1 MREFVFTITYD
12 EGADRLMDVLRNT
25 PEARSTALL
34 CSMSDDELWRLDR
47 VTGPSE
53 TVERI
58 KTLVVDDAYDGL
70 SISDRRCD
78 GARSCDILE
87 DSAQSC
93 VIYTHFDRVNH
104 CDAVSLIS
112 ARYLSGGV
120 LFEVTRHT
128 DTERWR
134 ILMQDDE
141 KVGMLYDTLG
151 AKLRDGLSFQFE
163 HLEDVTDSPVNPLP
177 SLSIRPEQRR
187 VLEIAAEN
195 GYYET
200 PREVTLDEIAT
211 MLDVPRSTVSYRLRR
226 AEAELIDEFL
236 STEL

>member
-12 EGADRLMDVLRNT
+12 EGADRLMDVLVDA
-25 PEARSTALL
+25 PEARSSALV
-34 CSMSDDELWRLDR
+34 CAMSEDELWRLDR
-47 VTGPSE
+47 VSGPSE
-53 TVERI
+53 TVDRA
-58 KTLVVDDAYDGL
+58 KTLLTNEAYDGL
-70 SISDRRCD
+70 SISERPCD
-78 GARSCDILE
+78 GTGYSDVLE
-87 DSAQSC
+87 DRAQSC
-93 VIYTHFDRVNH
+93 VIYTHFGRLNR

-120 LFEVTRHT
+120 LFEVRRHT

-151 AKLRDGLSFQFE
+151 ATLRDGLSFRFE
-163 HLEDVTDSPVNPLP
+163 HLEDVTDPPLNPFA
-177 SLSIRPEQRR
+177 SLSLRPEQRR
-187 VLEIAAEN
+187 VLEIAADH

-200 PREVTLDEIAT
+200 PREVTLDEIAA
-211 MLDVPRSTVSYRLRR
+211 MLDIPRSTVSYRLRR

-236 STEL
+236 SSE

>member
-1 MREFVFTITYD
+1 M
-12 EGADRLMDVLRNT
+12 
-25 PEARSTALL
+25 
-34 CSMSDDELWRLDR
+34 
-47 VTGPSE
+47 
-53 TVERI
+53 
-58 KTLVVDDAYDGL
+58 DDAYDGL

-78 GARSCDILE
+78 GTRSCDILE
-87 DSAQSC
+87 ESAQSC
-93 VIYTHFDRVNH
+93 VIYTHFDRISH